1 MYADEVRINGARK
14 CPVLLFIDACATI
27 TNG

>member
-1 MYADEVRINGARK
+1 MYADEVRINGAHK
-14 CPVLLFIDACATI
+14 CPVLSFIDACATL